1 MSDNIVQ
8 FPQKTEEAK
17 QADKLERQ
25 FEEIETQSDLIEQQ
39 RQRIEDLL
47 SSKKEQGKIM
57 QQNEYDVVVVK
68 IVDGDTVDVD
78 IDLGFGVTLR
88 DERVRIM
95 GIDTPESRTR
105 DKVEDLF
112 GEAAK
117 ERLKVLMKDG
127 GKLITTEDRKGEDM
141 KGKFGRILG
150 DFKVDYNGEMKK
162 VTEILT
168 EEGHCVPYFGGS
180 KEETQAAHEVNRVRL
195 LSEGL
200 VTQEDYDKAVAK
212 MAK

>member
-1 MSDNIVQ
+1 
-8 FPQKTEEAK
+8 
-17 QADKLERQ
+17 
-25 FEEIETQSDLIEQQ
+25 
-39 RQRIEDLL
+39 
-47 SSKKEQGKIM
+47 M

-150 DFKVDYNGEMKK
+150 DFRIGDGRK
-162 VTEILT
+162 VTDILI
-168 EEGHCVPYFGGS
+168 EEGHAVAYFGGN
-180 KEETQAAHEVNRVRL
+180 KEEVQAKHLVNRTKL
-195 LSEGL
+195 LREEIIAQS
-200 VTQEDYDKAVAK
+200 DYDAAVAK
-212 MAK
+212 MNK

>member
-1 MSDNIVQ
+1 
-8 FPQKTEEAK
+8 
-17 QADKLERQ
+17 
-25 FEEIETQSDLIEQQ
+25 
-39 RQRIEDLL
+39 
-47 SSKKEQGKIM
+47 M
-57 QQNEYDVVVVK
+57 QQNEYDVVVIKV
-68 IVDGDTVDVD
+68 VDGDTVDVD
-78 IDLGFGVTLR
+78 IDLGFGVCLK

-117 ERLKVLMKDG
+117 ARLKELMADG

-150 DFKVDYNGEMKK
+150 DFKVNYNGEMKK
-162 VTEILT
+162 VTEIM
-168 EEGHCVPYFGGS
+168 EIEGHCVPYFGGS
-180 KEETQAAHEVNRVRL
+180 KDDTQAAHMANRERL
-195 LSEGL
+195 LTEG
-200 VTQEDYDKAVAK
+200 VVSREDYDAAVAK